1 MHVCPAHDLIMLRL
15 LRKFERSVSFC
26 VLCFVVLTTC
36 NLVSNMRPV
45 PFTCR
50 YLKLLSFQCVWPTTE
65 ELMEGVQS
73 QHYLL
78 LQLLSHTRTKPA
90 SINRYSLTGAPRTNA
105 TASQLCTY
113 KTRYIQ
119 ILYEP
124 KTRRL
129 PPSCAHTRRVIYRY
143 TGNK

>member
-78 LQLLSHTRTKPA
+78 LSLSQIVQFPVCVAHDRRTD
-90 SINRYSLTGAPRTNA
+90 G
-105 TASQLCTY
+105 
-113 KTRYIQ
+113 
-119 ILYEP
+119 
-124 KTRRL
+124 
-129 PPSCAHTRRVIYRY
+129 RY
-143 TGNK
+143 TVTALPFITAA